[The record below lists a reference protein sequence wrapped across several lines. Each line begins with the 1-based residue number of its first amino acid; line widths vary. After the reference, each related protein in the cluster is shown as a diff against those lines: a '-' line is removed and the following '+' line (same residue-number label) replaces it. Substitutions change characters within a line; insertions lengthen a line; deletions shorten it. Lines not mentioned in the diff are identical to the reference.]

1 MERRVGEE
9 ECAAR
14 HQEEGRGRV
23 VSDIRREAVG
33 GAPMACSSDN
43 IFSSMAW

>member
-14 HQEEGRGRV
+14 QEEGRGRV

-43 IFSSMAW
+43 SFSSMAW